1 MDFVRSIRGDGSL
14 DALFLTI
21 TNLGS
26 ENAYIAILALY
37 YWLNP
42 VVGRTFGALFGL
54 SVSINTLLK
63 AAFNLPRPYQL
74 DPSLKISKAAIETGG
89 GGGLP
94 SGHAQNAAFTW
105 GFLALEHRKA
115 WVAALAV
122 VLILAIGFSR
132 VYLGVHFVLDV
143 LVGFVVGAALAFVA
157 SRIRIPVFDS
167 TGRIVLFGAGLI
179 SSIFV
184 PELARSFAVMIGFLV
199 TGVQFTPPK
208 AWPARIAFLVIGLVI
223 AFALLTASS
232 VLLPEDVKRSGW
244 GSYLR
249 YALLTLFATEVWPR
263 AAQGW
268 TDTRSRTEI

>member
-1 MDFVRSIRGDGSL
+1 MDFVHSIRGDGSL
-14 DALFLTI
+14 DAVFLAI

-26 ENAYIAILALY
+26 ENAYIALLAVY

-42 VVGRTFGALFGL
+42 VVGRTFGALFGF

-63 AAFNLPRPYQL
+63 VAFNLPRPYQL
-74 DPSLKISKAAIETGG
+74 DPTLNISKAAIETGG

-94 SGHAQNAAFTW
+94 SGHAQNAAFAW
-105 GFLALEHRKA
+105 VFLALEHRKA

-132 VYLGVHFVLDV
+132 VYLGVHFVSDV
-143 LVGFVVGAALAFVA
+143 LVGFAVGAVIAFVA
-157 SRIRIPVFDS
+157 ARIRIPVFDL

-179 SSIFV
+179 SSILV

-199 TGVQFTPPK
+199 TGVQFAPPK
-208 AWPARIAFLVIGLVI
+208 AWPARIAFLAFGLVL
-223 AFALLTASS
+223 AFALLIVSS
-232 VLLPEDVKRSGW
+232 VLLPEFIKRSGW

-249 YALLTLFATEVWPR
+249 YALLTLFAIEVWPQVAR
-263 AAQGW
+263 GLTGA
-268 TDTRSRTEI
+268 RV